1 MISDS
6 CKTGSAAGSN
16 VSRSALHDAQI
27 NNLLKDRDGSI
38 PIWIRSPKGRLEH
51 YTGLSRA
58 KLYELAGEGLIRS
71 VSLRKPG
78 EVKGTRLF
86 NLQSILRYIEGLET
100 GNSSKGVAHV

>member
-1 MISDS
+1 MTSDS
-6 CKTGSAAGSN
+6 CNTGSAAGST
-16 VSRSALHDAQI
+16 VSRSAFHNAQI
-27 NNLLKDRDGSI
+27 NNLLADRDGNI

-86 NLQSILRYIEGLET
+86 NLQSILRFIEEQEG
-100 GNSSKGVAHV
+100 GSVSKEVPHA

>member
-1 MISDS
+1 M
-6 CKTGSAAGSN
+6 SN
-16 VSRSALHDAQI
+16 NTADTPQARRTENHDAQI
-27 NNLLKDRDGSI
+27 NNLLKDRDGGI

-78 EVKGTRLF
+78 QVKGTRLF
-86 NLQSILRYIEGLET
+86 NLQSILRYIEEQEGV
-100 GNSSKGVAHV
+100 SVSKEAPDA